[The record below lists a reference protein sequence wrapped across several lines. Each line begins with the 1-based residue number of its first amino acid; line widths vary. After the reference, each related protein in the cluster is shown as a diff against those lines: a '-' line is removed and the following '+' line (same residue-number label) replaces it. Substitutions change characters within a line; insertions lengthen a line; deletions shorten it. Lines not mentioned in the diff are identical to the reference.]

1 MPYKLFIAETD
12 VFGKAKFANSK
23 GNTECVEFVRQA
35 TGAPK
40 TTDWRKGIRVSDAK
54 SGEIPRGTAIATFD
68 ANDRYPTDAL
78 GRHAAIYLTHDE
90 HRILVLDQW
99 NAQGQVLQRPIWF
112 KRPKYTKRSNDADT
126 FYVIK

>member
-1 MPYKLFIAETD
+1 MQVASIFKSLVLHCFYIKVAL
-12 VFGKAKFANSK
+12 
-23 GNTECVEFVRQA
+23 
-35 TGAPK
+35 AP
-40 TTDWRKGIRVSDAK
+40 GVSA

-112 KRPKYTKRSNDADT
+112 KRPKGTKRSNDADT